1 MTIHEPKTLRRTL
14 NPPLPIQVKTDSEQ
28 KPREIETEQGR
39 FLVDVVSRFR
49 SSGGWWCS
57 ESYAFEDF
65 GVVDRTG
72 ALKWLRHDL
81 RRKVWLL
88 KGGWD

>member
-1 MTIHEPKTLRRTL
+1 MAFHEPKTLRRTL
-14 NPPLPIQVKTDSEQ
+14 SPPLPIHVETDAEQ
-28 KPREIETEQGR
+28 KPREIETEQAL
-39 FLVDVVSRFR
+39 FSRYSVCFR

-72 ALKWLRHDL
+72 SLEVETRSAP
-81 RRKVWLL
+81 
-88 KGGWD
+88 